1 LFVAVVFLAKRIG
14 ETWMRLIYVAFFAAG
29 IVARGRGHAI
39 YVSFL
44 AGTNH
49 RVAVTV
55 TILIGQNHRVG
66 AWFRTLGSG
75 FARRVT
81 FARWEV
87 FARRATIP
95 IGNF

>member
-1 LFVAVVFLAKRIG
+1 MFRRHRRVWERAC
-14 ETWMRLIYVAFFAAG
+14 
-29 IVARGRGHAI
+29 AI

-44 AGTNH
+44 AGRNH

-75 FARRVT
+75 FARRLT